1 MKNWAGNLQYSSA
14 AVHRPSSISEV
25 QELVANAPRVKAL
38 GSRHSFNTV
47 ADTSGT
53 HILLDALPQEITLS
67 EDRKTVKVSGGI
79 SYGALCRA
87 IEEQGYAIHN
97 LASLPHISVAGAI
110 QTGTHGSGVQNPSL
124 AEAVVSLDVVRASGE
139 LVTLTRDDPEFAATV
154 VGLGAM
160 GIVTGLELAVR
171 PSFGMRQRVL
181 TGLPWDRALT
191 DFETIAS
198 SAYSV
203 SFFTDYTGDSIPQV
217 WLKALGTEAALP
229 DLFGATAAPAAL
241 HPLPG
246 MSAEN
251 CTIQLDE
258 PGKWLDRLPHF
269 RHEFTPSNG
278 EELQSE
284 FILPLTDAPAALQ
297 AVRALADKLAPLLFV
312 SEIRTI
318 AADEF
323 WLSPFYQQQSVALHF
338 TWKPLQTEVEAF
350 LPELERSL
358 QPFGS
363 RPHWGKLFTPSLYD
377 FAALYPRFEDF
388 RALVE
393 ANDPQGKFRN
403 GLLDSVLGVA
413 APAGK

>member
-1 MKNWAGNLQYSSA
+1 M
-14 AVHRPSSISEV
+14 
-25 QELVANAPRVKAL
+25 
-38 GSRHSFNTV
+38 
-47 ADTSGT
+47 
-53 HILLDALPQEITLS
+53 
-67 EDRKTVKVSGGI
+67 
-79 SYGALCRA
+79 
-87 IEEQGYAIHN
+87 
-97 LASLPHISVAGAI
+97 
-110 QTGTHGSGVQNPSL
+110 
-124 AEAVVSLDVVRASGE
+124 
-139 LVTLTRDDPEFAATV
+139 LTRDDPGFAAAV

-171 PSFGMRQRVL
+171 PSYEMRQRVL
-181 TGLPWDRALT
+181 TGLPWERALA

-198 SAYSV
+198 CAYSV

-284 FILPLTDAPAALQ
+284 FILPLSHAPEALQ

-323 WLSPFYQQQSVALHF
+323 WLSPFYRQQSVALHF
-338 TWKPLQTEVEAF
+338 TWKPLQAEVEAF

-377 FAALYPRFEDF
+377 FTALYPRFEDF
-388 RALVE
+388 RTLVE
-393 ANDPQGKFRN
+393 AHDPTGKFRN
-403 GLLDSVLGVA
+403 ALLDSVLGVA